1 MLLPEVET
9 PSLLIRE
16 VRHSDWQAFAGYM
29 SDPQYRRWLDLPRSR
44 FADERGPKYL
54 VASARTDQSNPHRR
68 SYLLTAARKDSNE
81 PVGDGF
87 ILMSRYRV
95 AEVGWG
101 VAPSMWGRGYGTEL
115 ARLLAGMAVERLGA
129 MTVTCKVMAP
139 NLASRRVAEK
149 AGYLADGTTAA
160 FTTSDGRQVTV
171 HLFKMT
177 RDVYF
182 EAPY

>member
-9 PSLLIRE
+9 LSLLIRE
-16 VRHSDWQAFAGYM
+16 VRHSDWQAFARYM

-54 VASARTDQSNPHRR
+54 VASARADQSNPRRR
-68 SYLLTAARKDSNE
+68 SYLLTAALKHSNK

-87 ILMSRYRV
+87 ILLSRYRV

-101 VAPSMWGRGYGTEL
+101 VAPSVWGRGYGTEL
-115 ARLLAGMAVERLGA
+115 ARLLTGMAVERLGA
-129 MTVTCKVMAP
+129 QSVTCKVMAP

-149 AGYLADGTTAA
+149 VGFLPDGKIAP
-160 FTTSDGRQVTV
+160 FTTSDGREMTV

-177 RDVYF
+177 RDLYF

>member
-1 MLLPEVET
+1 
-9 PSLLIRE
+9 
-16 VRHSDWQAFAGYM
+16 
-29 SDPQYRRWLDLPRSR
+29 
-44 FADERGPKYL
+44 
-54 VASARTDQSNPHRR
+54 VASARADQSNPHRR

>member
-54 VASARTDQSNPHRR
+54 VASARADQSNPRRR

-101 VAPSMWGRGYGTEL
+101 VAPPMWGRGYGTEL
-115 ARLLAGMAVERLGA
+115 ARLLVGMAVERLSA
-129 MTVTCKVMAP
+129 KSVTCKVMAP

-149 AGYLADGTTAA
+149 VGFLSDGAAAA
-160 FTTSDGRQVTV
+160 FTTSDGREVTV

-177 RDVYF
+177 RDLYF